1 MNDTKTSG
9 DKTIHVD
16 VKKTLTLKPK
26 TDGSNV
32 VRQSF
37 SHGRS
42 KAVVVETKKKRPILK
57 PGEVAH
63 GEAHAAPRPA
73 APVAG
78 APAPSA
84 PAPAP
89 AATPVVAAAPAPEPV
104 KAAEPVA
111 EAPRVEAPV
120 VAKAPEPAPVVAE
133 APEPVETPATEP
145 EKVVEPQAPAAP
157 AVEAKTAAA
166 PTPAPA
172 APVATPAPAVAQAPK
187 PAAAPVAP
195 SRPTPAAAQA
205 NQARPGQNAPS
216 NQQRGGQNNQSNQ
229 GRPGQG
235 GRPGQPQRQQP
246 ARTGIVLQAL
256 SESERNARGRALIE
270 ARAREIED
278 RKRAEEEAARRAIEE
293 ARLKIEREEAER
305 RKAEEDARRRVEDE
319 VRRRAEEEAARRAGG
334 GGAPAPRPP
343 SGVAQQ
349 KQGAGAP
356 QAPRT
361 LTPLDAKPQSLTRE
375 EEDEDDRRRGVAR
388 PSSLPKRPMVPAVK
402 PPTRAKEDVNK
413 QRGKLT
419 VVTAQAVD
427 EDSDGRGRSVAA
439 FKRRV
444 QRQQRRMMTN
454 EPREKIMREVVL
466 PETITI
472 QELANRM
479 SERGVDVIKLLM
491 KQGQMMKVNDVI
503 DADMA
508 QLIAE
513 EMGHTVKRVSAADV
527 EEGLFASADADE
539 DLVPRAPVV
548 TIMGHVDH
556 GKTSL
561 LDALRKANVA
571 SGEAGGI
578 TQHIGAYQVEIH
590 GQKITFIDT
599 PGHEAFTAMRS
610 RGAKATDVVILVVA
624 ADDGVKPTTVEA
636 INHCRAAGVP
646 MIVAINK
653 IDKPSADPTRVR
665 TDLLQ
670 HEVVVESMGGDTLEV
685 EVSAKERINLDKLLE
700 AILLQSEVLE
710 LRANPDRTAEGV
722 VIEAKLDKG
731 RGPVA
736 TVLVQRGTLK
746 VGDIL
751 VAGSAWG
758 RVRALLDDTGRNVKE
773 ATPSMP
779 VEVLGFQDTPD
790 AGDRFA
796 IAENDS
802 RAREIADYRSRMKRE
817 KIQAKGAA
825 QRGSLADMM
834 SQLKDTGRKEF
845 VLLVKG
851 DVGGSVEA
859 IVGALE
865 KLGNDEVRARIIH
878 SGAGGITESDI
889 SLAAASKAAII
900 GFNVRASKEA
910 REAADREGI
919 EIRYY
924 NIIYDLV
931 DDVKA
936 AMSGML
942 APELRETMLGNA
954 RILEVFL
961 VSKVGKVAGCL
972 ITDGIVERG
981 AGVRLIRENVVVHEG
996 KLSQLK
1002 RFKDDVNTVISGT
1015 ECGMAFENYQDMRV
1029 GDTIECYRVETIARS
1044 L

>member
-1 MNDTKTSG
+1 
-9 DKTIHVD
+9 
-16 VKKTLTLKPK
+16 
-26 TDGSNV
+26 
-32 VRQSF
+32 
-37 SHGRS
+37 
-42 KAVVVETKKKRPILK
+42 RP
-57 PGEVAH
+57 VA
-63 GEAHAAPRPA
+63 GGPA
-73 APVAG
+73 APG
-78 APAPSA
+78 
-84 PAPAP
+84 
-89 AATPVVAAAPAPEPV
+89 AAPGSP
-104 KAAEPVA
+104 
-111 EAPRVEAPV
+111 
-120 VAKAPEPAPVVAE
+120 
-133 APEPVETPATEP
+133 
-145 EKVVEPQAPAAP
+145 
-157 AVEAKTAAA
+157 
-166 PTPAPA
+166 
-172 APVATPAPAVAQAPK
+172 
-187 PAAAPVAP
+187 
-195 SRPTPAAAQA
+195 
-205 NQARPGQNAPS
+205 ARPGQP
-216 NQQRGGQNNQSNQ
+216 
-229 GRPGQG
+229 
-235 GRPGQPQRQQP
+235 
-246 ARTGIVLQAL
+246 
-256 SESERNARGRALIE
+256 
-270 ARAREIED
+270 
-278 RKRAEEEAARRAIEE
+278 
-293 ARLKIEREEAER
+293 
-305 RKAEEDARRRVEDE
+305 
-319 VRRRAEEEAARRAGG
+319 
-334 GGAPAPRPP
+334 APAK
-343 SGVAQQ
+343 G
-349 KQGAGAP
+349 
-356 QAPRT
+356 
-361 LTPLDAKPQSLTRE
+361 LTPLSVKPANLVGGEEE
-375 EEDEDDRRRGVAR
+375 EEDRPRGPARVSSVAR
-388 PSSLPKRPMVPAVK
+388 KPVAPVK
-402 PPTRAKEDVNK
+402 APTRAKEDVNK
-413 QRGKLT
+413 VRGKLT
-419 VVTAQAVD
+419 VVTAQTVD
-427 EDSDGRGRSVAA
+427 EDSEGRGRSVAA

-454 EPREKIMREVVL
+454 EPREKIMREVIL

-491 KQGQMMKVNDVI
+491 KQGQMLKVNDVI

-513 EMGHTVKRVSAADV
+513 EMGHTVKRVAESDV
-527 EEGLFASADADE
+527 EEGLFTAADAE
-539 DLVPRAPVV
+539 ETLVSRPPVV

-561 LDALRKANVA
+561 LDAIRKANVA

-624 ADDGVKPTTVEA
+624 ADDGVMPTTIEA
-636 INHCRAAGVP
+636 INHCRAANVP

-653 IDKPSADPTRVR
+653 IDKPNADPQRVR
-665 TDLLQ
+665 TALLQ

-685 EVSAKERINLDKLLE
+685 EVSAKQRLNLDKLLE

-710 LRANPDRTAEGV
+710 LRVNPNRSAEGV

-746 VGDIL
+746 VGDII

-758 RVRALLDDTGRNVKE
+758 RVRALIDDKGDAVKE
-773 ATPSMP
+773 AGPSMP

-796 IAENDS
+796 VVENDA
-802 RAREIADYRSRMKRE
+802 RAREVSDYRGRLKRE
-817 KIQAKGAA
+817 KIQARGSAA
-825 QRGSLADMM
+825 RGSLAEMM
-834 SQLKDTGRKEF
+834 SQLKETGRKEF
-845 VLLVKG
+845 VLVIKG
-851 DVGGSVEA
+851 DVQGSVEA

-878 SGAGGITESDI
+878 AGVGGITESDI
-889 SLAAASKAAII
+889 SLAAASSAVII

-910 REAADREGI
+910 REASERDGI

-942 APELRETMLGNA
+942 PPELRETMLGNA

-981 AGVRLIRENVVVHEG
+981 AGVRLIRDNVVIHEG

-1002 RFKDDVNTVISGT
+1002 RFKDDVNQVASGI
-1015 ECGMAFENYQDMRV
+1015 ECGMAFENYQDMRI
-1029 GDTIECYRVETIARS
+1029 GDTIECYRVEVIARS

>member
-26 TDGSNV
+26 TDSASV

-57 PGEVAH
+57 PGESAPQETLVFNR
-63 GEAHAAPRPA
+63 AAPAAALVA
-73 APVAG
+73 APVV
-78 APAPSA
+78 P
-84 PAPAP
+84 
-89 AATPVVAAAPAPEPV
+89 
-104 KAAEPVA
+104 EPVA
-111 EAPRVEAPV
+111 EAPTPVVAVPVAEVVAPVEVKALVEAAKPAEVTVSGIEVVEPVPTPVVVTEAPKPVAPV
-120 VAKAPEPAPVVAE
+120 VVKPATPAAVVA
-133 APEPVETPATEP
+133 TPRP
-145 EKVVEPQAPAAP
+145 
-157 AVEAKTAAA
+157 AA
-166 PTPAPA
+166 PTPSASGSRPGG
-172 APVATPAPAVAQAPK
+172 T
-187 PAAAPVAP
+187 AP
-195 SRPTPAAAQA
+195 SQLRPQQA
-205 NQARPGQNAPS
+205 NRP
-216 NQQRGGQNNQSNQ
+216 
-229 GRPGQG
+229 
-235 GRPGQPQRQQP
+235 QPT
-246 ARTGIVLQAL
+246 RTGVVLHAL
-256 SESERNARGRALIE
+256 SEGERAARGQALIA

-278 RKRAEEEAARRAIEE
+278 RKRAEEDAKRRVIEE

-305 RKAEEDARRRVEDE
+305 RKAEEEARKRIEDD
-319 VRRRAEEEAARRAGG
+319 VRRRAEQEAHRRAGG
-334 GGAPAPRPP
+334 GGAPEPRAPSALGPKP
-343 SGVAQQ
+343 IVGGASGPG
-349 KQGAGAP
+349 GAKPGAP
-356 QAPRT
+356 AVKT
-361 LTPLDAKPQSLTRE
+361 LTPLSFKPPGLNQQ
-375 EEDEDDRRRGVAR
+375 EDEDDDRRRGAAR
-388 PSSLPKRPMVPAVK
+388 PSSIPKKPMVAVPK
-402 PPTRAKEDVNK
+402 APTRAKEDVNK

-419 VVTAQAVD
+419 VVTASVVD

-454 EPREKIMREVVL
+454 EPREKIMREVTI

-479 SERGVDVIKLLM
+479 TERGVDVIKLLM
-491 KQGQMMKVNDVI
+491 KQGQMLKINDVI

-513 EMGHTVKRVSAADV
+513 EMGHTVKRVAESDV
-527 EEGLFASADADE
+527 EEGLYASVDAE
-539 DLVPRAPVV
+539 ETMLPRAPVV

-561 LDALRKANVA
+561 LDAIRKANVV

-610 RGAKATDVVILVVA
+610 RGAKATDIVILVVA
-624 ADDGVKPTTVEA
+624 ADDGVMPTTIEA
-636 INHCRAAGVP
+636 INHCRAANVP

-653 IDKPSADPTRVR
+653 IDKPTANPQRVR

-670 HEVVVESMGGDTLEV
+670 HDVVVESMGGDTLEI
-685 EVSAKERINLDKLLE
+685 EVSAKERLNLDKLLE
-700 AILLQSEVLE
+700 GVLLQSEVLE
-710 LRANPDRTAEGV
+710 LRANPNRSAEGV

-746 VGDIL
+746 VGDIV

-758 RVRALLDDTGRNVKE
+758 RVRALLDDKGGAVKD
-773 ATPSMP
+773 AGPSMP
-779 VEVLGFQDTPD
+779 VEVLGFQETPD
-790 AGDRFA
+790 AGDKFA
-796 IAENDS
+796 VVENDA
-802 RAREIADYRSRMKRE
+802 RAREVSDYRMRMKRE
-817 KIQAKGAA
+817 KAQARGSA

-834 SQLKDTGRKEF
+834 SQLKDTTRKEF
-845 VLLVKG
+845 VLVIKG
-851 DVGGSVEA
+851 DVQGSVEA
-859 IVGALE
+859 IVGALD
-865 KLGNDEVRARIIH
+865 KLGTDEVRARIIH
-878 SGAGGITESDI
+878 SGVGGITESDI
-889 SLAAASKAAII
+889 SLATASNAVII

-910 REAADREGI
+910 REASEREGI

-924 NIIYDLV
+924 SIIYDLV
-931 DDVKA
+931 DDVKSV
-936 AMSGML
+936 MSGL
-942 APELRETMLGNA
+942 LPPTLRETMLGNA
-954 RILEVFL
+954 RILEIFL
-961 VSKVGKVAGCL
+961 VSKVGKIAGCL
-972 ITDGIVERG
+972 ITDGVVERG
-981 AGVRLIRENVVVHEG
+981 AGVRLIRENVVIHEG

-1002 RFKDDVNTVISGT
+1002 RFKDDVKEVISGT
-1015 ECGMAFENYQDMRV
+1015 ECGMAFENFQDMRA
-1029 GDTIECYRVETIARS
+1029 GDVIECFRVETIARS

>member
-26 TDGSNV
+26 IDGANV

-57 PGEVAH
+57 PGEAPHAEPVAV
-63 GEAHAAPRPA
+63 ARPVAAQTPVQAAPPLA
-73 APVAG
+73 EAPQ
-78 APAPSA
+78 PMA

-89 AATPVVAAAPAPEPV
+89 
-104 KAAEPVA
+104 EPVA
-111 EAPRVEAPV
+111 EAPRAEAPV
-120 VAKAPEPAPVVAE
+120 VTAPEAAPVVAE
-133 APEPVETPATEP
+133 APPPAVVAPAAEVAP
-145 EKVVEPQAPAAP
+145 VVEP
-157 AVEAKTAAA
+157 AKV
-166 PTPAPA
+166 A
-172 APVATPAPAVAQAPK
+172 APVAEPIADAPK
-187 PAAAPVAP
+187 PAAPAASRPVAATAAQP
-195 SRPTPAAAQA
+195 APAAAQRPA
-205 NQARPGQNAPS
+205 PNAAPAPQRPGSQNQARPGAAPS
-216 NQQRGGQNNQSNQ
+216 
-229 GRPGQG
+229 

-246 ARTGIVLQAL
+246 ARTGVVLQAL

-270 ARAREIED
+270 ARQREIED
-278 RKRAEEEAARRAIEE
+278 RKRAEEEAQRRAIED

-305 RKAEEDARRRVEDE
+305 RKIEEDARRRVEDE
-319 VRRRAEEEAARRAGG
+319 VRRRSEQEAERRAGG

-343 SGVAQQ
+343 SGVAQ
-349 KQGAGAP
+349 KFGAGAGP
-356 QAPRT
+356 AGAAAPAAPRT
-361 LTPLDAKPQSLTRE
+361 LTPIDGKPQGLTRE
-375 EEDEDDRRRGVAR
+375 EEEDDDRRRGVAR
-388 PSSLPKRPMVPAVK
+388 PSSLPKRPMVAAVK

-427 EDSDGRGRSVAA
+427 EDSEGRGRSVAA

-454 EPREKIMREVVL
+454 EPREKIMREVIL

-527 EEGLFASADADE
+527 EEGLFASPDPDDE
-539 DLVPRAPVV
+539 LISRAPVV

-610 RGAKATDVVILVVA
+610 RGAKATDIVILVVA

-653 IDKPSADPTRVR
+653 IDKPSADATRVR

-685 EVSAKERINLDKLLE
+685 EVSAKERLNLDKLLE

-710 LRANPDRTAEGV
+710 LRANPARSAEGV

-758 RVRALLDDTGRNVKE
+758 RVRALLDDKSGTVKE
-773 ATPSMP
+773 AIPSMP
-779 VEVLGFQDTPD
+779 VEVLGFQETPD

-796 IAENDS
+796 VVENDA
-802 RAREIADYRSRMKRE
+802 RAREISDYRMRMRRE
-817 KIQAKGAA
+817 KIQARGAA

-845 VLLVKG
+845 VLLIKG

-865 KLGNDEVRARIIH
+865 KLGNDEVRARVIH
-878 SGAGGITESDI
+878 AGVGGITESDI

-910 REAADREGI
+910 REAAEREGI

-981 AGVRLIRENVVVHEG
+981 AGVRLIRENVVIHEG

-1002 RFKDDVNTVISGT
+1002 RFKDDVNTVSSGI
-1015 ECGMAFENYQDMRV
+1015 ECGMAFENYQDMRA